1 MDGSAA
7 SQDTGAACLDPATR
21 RHGGVLVSIP
31 RSRRP
36 ALVLG
41 LLLVSASI
49 APAPAPPDQGPAPDL
64 SAMLEARHRAAVDQ
78 FEETWV
84 YYKQARSDAYPVYV
98 WSRFVLEA
106 RFDMSDKKP
115 DRIAALEAHLDRM
128 KKLEALVKKVRR
140 LGFGQAIEVGAT
152 EYYRI
157 EAEYW
162 LAHER
167 ARAG

>member
-1 MDGSAA
+1 VFEPGSKC
-7 SQDTGAACLDPATR
+7 T
-21 RHGGVLVSIP
+21 
-31 RSRRP
+31 
-36 ALVLG
+36 ALTLG
-41 LLLVSASI
+41 LLLIAASI
-49 APAPAPPDQGPAPDL
+49 APAPPVPDTAPAPDL
-64 SAMLEARHRAAVDQ
+64 TAMLEARHRAALDQ

-106 RFDMSDKKP
+106 EFDLSDKKA
-115 DRIAALEAHLDRM
+115 DRVNSLEAHLDRM

-162 LAHER
+162 LAHTQAI
-167 ARAG
+167 AR